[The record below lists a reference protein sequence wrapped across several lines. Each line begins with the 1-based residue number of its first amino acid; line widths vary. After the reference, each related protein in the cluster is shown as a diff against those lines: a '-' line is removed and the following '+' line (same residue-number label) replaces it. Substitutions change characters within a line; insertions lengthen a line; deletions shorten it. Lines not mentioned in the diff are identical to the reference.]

1 MNKRL
6 HIAHFTNTYHPFING
21 VVRSVSVFRQALT
34 DLGHNIFI
42 FAQHAS
48 HFEDTEPF
56 IFRYPAIELPI
67 SPPYALPIPVSPFVD
82 RLLPSLKLDVIHS
95 HHPFLLGQAAA
106 RKANQLDLPL
116 VFTFHTRYDEYSHY
130 VPLNQTFVKGV
141 ITEWLR
147 DYLQHCQHII
157 TPSNSIK
164 QMFTDHG
171 VIDRV
176 TTIPTGIDLAPFQAA
191 DGQSLREERGWGKDK
206 VLISVGRLAV
216 EKNWSTLLAA
226 AGQVM
231 RQHREVRLVIIG
243 EGEEHNALLQ
253 QAQELGIADRVDFT
267 GLVPFADIPRY
278 LKAADLFCFASVTET
293 QGLVTMEAMAAGLPV
308 VAVNANGTRDEV
320 EHGQEGLL
328 TNNDSAALAQA
339 IHQVIEDE
347 TLWQQF
353 RQAAGKKAEA
363 FDIRLQT
370 EKLVNVYHQAMED
383 KKAKLTVQVE
393 SSDL

>member
-1 MNKRL
+1 MNERL
-6 HIAHFTNTYHPFING
+6 HIAHFTNTYHPSING

-42 FAQHAS
+42 FAPYAS
-48 HFEDTEPF
+48 HFEDTDPL
-56 IFRYPAIELPI
+56 ILRYPAIELPI
-67 SPPYALPIPVSPFVD
+67 SPPYAFPIPVSPFVD

-130 VPLNQTFVKGV
+130 VPLNQTFVKGA

-157 TPSNSIK
+157 APSNSIK

-176 TTIPTGIDLAPFQAA
+176 TTIPTGIDLAPFRAA
-191 DGQSLREERGWGKDK
+191 DGQALREERGWGKDK

-216 EKNWSTLLAA
+216 EKNWPTLLAA

-243 EGEEHNALLQ
+243 EGEEHNALLH

-293 QGLVTMEAMAAGLPV
+293 QGLVTMEAMAASLPV

-328 TNNDSAALAQA
+328 TDNDSAALAQA
-339 IHQVIEDE
+339 IHQVVEDE

-353 RQAAGKKAEA
+353 RQAAGKKAES
-363 FDIRLQT
+363 FDIRFQA

-383 KKAKLTVQVE
+383 KKAKLAVQVE
-393 SSDL
+393 PPDL